1 MNTKGLFSLAL
12 LASPIL
18 SLPAPYPNPLLGR
31 MMGAA
36 PALLQGVVT
45 GGTGAGAAGAGAG
58 AAGGVATG
66 GVATGVVPGVAT
78 GVVTTPAMMAMST
91 MLPGVALGILKALFI
106 AQLTETLKKPEKSHG
121 YGYPQPQSYG
131 YEHQQPEYGHGH
143 GHGRRA
149 YYA

>member
-1 MNTKGLFSLAL
+1 MG
-12 LASPIL
+12 
-18 SLPAPYPNPLLGR
+18 

-58 AAGGVATG
+58 AGAVG

-106 AQLTETLKKPEKSHG
+106 GKTYIQYL
-121 YGYPQPQSYG
+121 
-131 YEHQQPEYGHGH
+131 
-143 GHGRRA
+143 
-149 YYA
+149 